1 MNCPH
6 AHHVRCPPR
15 GCSQYPS
22 GGRAGTDLRRTLL
35 LCATLLASPGLL
47 LPWSPAAAALDL
59 GVIGPTTPIAEPDLL
74 LELQAKLRE
83 KARSGE
89 LQQWADVARQRTVAS
104 IRTPPAVPG
113 LARSA
118 HARSFYFDPTVR
130 VAQPLVDAQG
140 QVLVAAGTR
149 VNPLTIVSL
158 SQRLLFFDAGDAAQ
172 VRQARALIER
182 YDGKVKPILVAG
194 SYLDLM
200 RQWRFSV
207 YYDQQGT
214 LVQKLGITQVPALVS
229 QEGLRLRID
238 ELASVR

>member
-1 MNCPH
+1 M
-6 AHHVRCPPR
+6 
-15 GCSQYPS
+15 
-22 GGRAGTDLRRTLL
+22 
-35 LCATLLASPGLL
+35 L
-47 LPWSPAAAALDL
+47 LPWSPPAAALDL
-59 GVIGPTTPIAEPDLL
+59 GVIGPTTAIAEPDLL

-89 LQQWADVARQRTVAS
+89 LQQWADAARQRTVAS

-113 LARSA
+113 LTRSA
-118 HARSFYFDPTVR
+118 HARSFYFDPTVH

-158 SQRLLFFDAGDAAQ
+158 SQRLLFFDARDAAQ
-172 VRQARALIER
+172 VRQARALIEH
-182 YDGKVKPILVAG
+182 YGGKVKPILVAG

-229 QEGLRLRID
+229 QEGPRLRID
-238 ELASVR
+238 ELATAR